1 MKKAT
6 TWVLIAD
13 GARARIL
20 SIDGHG
26 TSRQLIE
33 IEEFSGDHSASREL
47 LRDKP
52 ARVYESHGE
61 ARHAI
66 QPKSDPHRAL
76 KHSFAEHIANAMA
89 NHLERAAFDK
99 LIVVAA
105 PVTLGD
111 LRVSFSDAVK
121 ARISVEIDK
130 DLTKMPNSDIAN
142 IIGDVLPG

>member
-1 MKKAT
+1 MKKST
-6 TWVLIAD
+6 TWILIAD
-13 GARARIL
+13 GARGRVL

-26 TSRQLIE
+26 ASRRLNE
-33 IEEFSGDHSASREL
+33 IEEFSGDHSASHEL

-76 KHSFAEHIANAMA
+76 KHSFAEHIASVMEA
-89 NHLERAAFDK
+89 HLSNAAFDK

-111 LRVSFSDAVK
+111 LRATFSDAVK
-121 ARISVEIDK
+121 SRITVEIDK
-130 DLTKMPNSDIAN
+130 DLTKTPTSAIADIIDDA
-142 IIGDVLPG
+142 LPG